1 MHAKGAHRSAE
12 REGGPVPV
20 RERASGGQP
29 RLNPGP
35 PAPRLALS
43 ERTIHAKSKG
53 RRPPFPFVPD
63 DGIVVHVAA
72 VYILR
77 CADGSL
83 YVGHTSDLQA
93 RERTHNEGRGG
104 SFTAARRP
112 VTLVYSE
119 SLPSLE
125 AARAREAQLK
135 RWSALTK
142 EALLCGDLA
151 ALHRL
156 SRRRRRAE

>member
-1 MHAKGAHRSAE
+1 M
-12 REGGPVPV
+12 
-20 RERASGGQP
+20 
-29 RLNPGP
+29 
-35 PAPRLALS
+35 
-43 ERTIHAKSKG
+43 
-53 RRPPFPFVPD
+53 
-63 DGIVVHVAA
+63 AA

-83 YVGHTSDLQA
+83 YVGHTSDLQT

-104 SFTAARRP
+104 SYTATRRP

-135 RWSALTK
+135 RWSALKK

-156 SRRRRRAE
+156 SRRRRRAT